1 MIKSIQFTNVKDDF
15 QTKIKNNIS
24 KIKSSPNAFLFAK
37 MAKNLYEM
45 LPNDYK
51 KLLYENTTKM
61 YKKSADCLEHT
72 MNMEAKHI
80 AKNIKLYDRNEKLA
94 KIPVF
99 VTLKDHTENFTSGHP
114 SGLINLSKTSWEK
127 SIKLY
132 PGITICSIYLKV
144 YLMSYILESRKKVYD
159 IKDFA
164 LY

>member
-1 MIKSIQFTNVKDDF
+1 MKDGF
-15 QTKIKNNIS
+15 QTKMKNDIS
-24 KIKSSPNAFLFAK
+24 KIESFPSVFVSADKST
-37 MAKNLYEM
+37 NLYEM

-132 PGITICSIYLKV
+132 RGITICSIYLKV

>member
-61 YKKSADCLEHT
+61 YKISADCLEHT

-114 SGLINLSKTSWEK
+114 SGLINLSKNELGKVNKAISWNH
-127 SIKLY
+127 Y
-132 PGITICSIYLKV
+132 
-144 YLMSYILESRKKVYD
+144 M
-159 IKDFA
+159 
-164 LY
+164 